1 MAGKGAPFGR
11 GLVAR
16 VPEEYVRPVAAVTD
30 EGPATAVEAEDSQSE
45 SPVLFVSGSRLP
57 SRRLTL
63 FGVGLELGLLLTDYW
78 LFRLFDGDYFRWWLR
93 NGAAFALVFAFISG
107 AIDLDRYVGLV
118 AVAPGRYLAAW
129 MDVVGSIFLWWSVSL
144 GSSKRPA
151 SADILPTALIAIV
164 VGLALAA
171 WVIVVAPVQY
181 LVTLLAGAPAR
192 LAFASDRKLVV
203 SRSDEMTVWRTLPVA
218 GPLRAGTVEVG
229 FRTKPVT
236 FANAI
241 AAVLLFGVSFA
252 L

>member
-1 MAGKGAPFGR
+1 MTH
-11 GLVAR
+11 
-16 VPEEYVRPVAAVTD
+16 EER
-30 EGPATAVEAEDSQSE
+30 ATTVDAEDSPSQ

-63 FGVGLELGLLLTDYW
+63 FGVGLELGLLIADYW
-78 LFRLFDGDYFRWWLR
+78 LFRLLGASYFRWWLR
-93 NGAAFALVFAFISG
+93 NGAAFALVFAIISG
-107 AIDLDRYVGLV
+107 AIDLDRYGGLV
-118 AVAPGRYLAAW
+118 AVAPGSYLAAW

-164 VGLALAA
+164 VGLGLVA
-171 WVIVVAPVQY
+171 WVIVVAPAQY
-181 LVTLLAGAPAR
+181 LVTLVSGAPAR
-192 LAFASDRKLVV
+192 LARASDEKLVV
-203 SRSDEMTVWRTLPVA
+203 FRSDETAVWKKLPVA
-218 GPLRAGTVEVG
+218 APLQRGTVEVG

-241 AAVLLFGVSFA
+241 AALLLFGASLA